1 MPERGWRVAQIAS
14 VPTNADIPVP
24 GSTLIRDQERAALRE
39 RDPAFIERVE
49 KLTARFPKTHGTWH
63 AVRRHFGITSFGVN
77 ASEAPEGEP
86 LIVPH
91 DERQYGQEELYLL
104 LRGRARFVCDGE
116 EVELGEHD
124 LLFCRPDVHREAYAL
139 ETPTVLILVGGLP
152 GQPYEIPTW
161 SRDWTPPPASSAA
174 D

>member
-1 MPERGWRVAQIAS
+1 MSERGWRVAQIAS

-24 GSTLIRDQERAALRE
+24 GSTLTRDQERVALRE

-49 KLTARFPKTHGTWH
+49 KLTARFPTTRGTWH

-91 DERQYGQEELYLL
+91 DERQYG
-104 LRGRARFVCDGE
+104 LRSSPSNHLVACPIDTRMIPFYGRRPASGRLGRAG
-116 EVELGEHD
+116 
-124 LLFCRPDVHREAYAL
+124 
-139 ETPTVLILVGGLP
+139 
-152 GQPYEIPTW
+152 
-161 SRDWTPPPASSAA
+161 
-174 D
+174 